1 MIIDFP
7 LGTKITDIPE
17 TKAALD
23 VKLSDYGFA
32 LGDLVRSSSC
42 LSGGGLTLYRIT
54 KDFSPRTD
62 AIWGSYTKI
71 NLSRSPRIVRKMG
84 WVKPGTHTAIPKIR
98 LRGSIEITPAFQFIS
113 GPITSKHTIG
123 YCDIFYKLEKV
134 DVLTLA
140 KSFSDFQEFIKKE
153 SKRFSN
159 S

>member
-32 LGDLVRSSSC
+32 LGDLVRRSSY
-42 LSGGGLTLYRIT
+42 LSGSGLTLYRIT

-98 LRGSIEITPAFQFIS
+98 LQGSIEITPAFQFIS
-113 GPITSKHTIG
+113 GPITSKHTIS
-123 YCDIFYKLEKV
+123 YCDLFYKLEKV

-159 S
+159 L